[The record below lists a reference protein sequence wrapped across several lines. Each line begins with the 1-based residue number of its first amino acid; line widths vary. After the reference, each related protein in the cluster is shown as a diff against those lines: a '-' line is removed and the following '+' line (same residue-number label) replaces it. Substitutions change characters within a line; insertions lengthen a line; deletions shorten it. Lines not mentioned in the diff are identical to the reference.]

1 MADGVRSIEVQFN
14 RFLGNDRVT
23 VGRIIEGWGEPT
35 FASSAGRHVLAIQDT
50 SNISIRTTDDRR
62 RGLGEV
68 GKGHSY
74 GVLLHPMLAVDA
86 ETGCCLG
93 LASGDVWTRKGRVTT
108 PHGKRK
114 LSEKE
119 SSRWIDTAKSAKSVL
134 AAAKTV
140 TMVADREAD
149 FFALWALVP
158 ERNVHVLGRVHYNR
172 PLVGGGHLTSVAA
185 TWELAGTR
193 HVSVRE
199 RPDRPERIA
208 ELQIRYGTVTI
219 KRPRKVRE
227 PGIAKQ
233 VTLTLVDVT
242 EVNHADG
249 TEPLHWSLATTH
261 LVDSASKAWEIV
273 SWYQMRWIIEQ
284 FFRTLKAQGF
294 RIEQTQLWTAGRIVK
309 LVAIAAH
316 AAVITMQMVQARDG
330 KSAEPALIAF
340 SSTQI
345 STLSAIEKS
354 YLESTPT
361 RQNPHAHSSMAWAA
375 WIIAR
380 IGGWDG
386 YRSSR
391 PPGPI
396 TYRNGLN
403 SFYQIHRGLRL
414 VCMP

>member
-1 MADGVRSIEVQFN
+1 MADGVRSLEVQFN
-14 RFLGNDRVT
+14 RFIGNDRVT
-23 VGRIIEGWGEPT
+23 VGQIIEGWGEPT

-50 SNISIRTTDDRR
+50 SNINIRTTDQRR

-74 GVLLHPMLAVDA
+74 GVLLHPMLSVDA
-86 ETGCCLG
+86 DTGCCLG
-93 LASGDVWTRKGRVTT
+93 LATGAVWTRKGRVTT

-119 SSRWIDTAKSAKSVL
+119 SSRWIDTAETAKPVL

-158 ERNVHVLGRVHYNR
+158 ERNVHVLGRVHYDR
-172 PLVGGGHLTSVAA
+172 PLVGGGHLKSVAD
-185 TWELAGTR
+185 TWKLAGTR

-199 RPDRPERIA
+199 RPDRPERVA
-208 ELQIRYGTVTI
+208 ELQIRYGAVTI

-233 VTLTLVDVT
+233 VALILVDVT
-242 EVNHADG
+242 EVNQPDG
-249 TEPLHWSLATTH
+249 IEPLHWMLITTH
-261 LVDSASKAWEIV
+261 AVDCVEKAWNVV

-294 RIEQTQLWTAGRIVK
+294 RIEQTQVWTAERIIK

-330 KSAEPALIAF
+330 RSGEPAQIAF
-340 SSTQI
+340 SAAQI

-354 YLESTPT
+354 YIESTPT
-361 RQNPHAHSSMAWAA
+361 RNNPHRNSSMAWAA

-380 IGGWDG
+380 LGGWDG
-386 YRSSR
+386 YCSSR

-403 SFYQIHRGLRL
+403 LFYQIHRGAIL